1 MSYTIKSGDT
11 LGEIAVRYDV
21 SVTEILAANPSIE
34 NANNIRVGQTI
45 SLPSTSTS
53 TTTISS
59 TSAQSY
65 TVKSGDYL
73 GGIAKKHTLSI
84 KQLLVANPSIKDA
97 SRIRVGQV
105 LQIPKAYSS
114 FKNLSNQVVDFLT
127 LKWVYSKPPA
137 NVKITAIESEED
149 AEIDVINQQ
158 EVVALFDRTDFFD
171 AYRREFGLLK
181 QKQVDGIDF
190 ILSSFESDTNIENIP
205 SMAYMLATIKH
216 ETAETFEP
224 ITEYGGKSYFNR
236 YDPVLA
242 DSSRRRE
249 SAKRNG
255 NTVTGDGY
263 KYRGRGYV
271 QITWKNNYK
280 RLGEAL
286 GYDLVKNPEK
296 TLEPAIAYQI
306 LSYGMRKGAFT
317 GKKLSD
323 YISENNTDYINA
335 RRIINGTDK
344 ASVIKT
350 YAQGFERLLIKARL

>member
-11 LGEIAVRYDV
+11 LGAIAARYDV
-21 SVTEILAANPSIE
+21 SVAQILASNPNIE
-34 NANNIRVGQTI
+34 NANNIRVGQSI
-45 SLPSTSTS
+45 NLPSTSSNTATPS
-53 TTTISS
+53 NS
-59 TSAQSY
+59 SAQTY

-73 GGIAKKHTLSI
+73 GGIAKKHNLSV

-114 FKNLSNQVVDFLT
+114 FKYLSNQVVDFLT

-137 NVKITAIESEED
+137 NVKITALEPEKD
-149 AEIDVINQQ
+149 AEIEVINQQ
-158 EVVALFDRTDFFD
+158 QTVALFDRDAFFD
-171 AYRREFGLLK
+171 AYRREFGLLR
-181 QKQVDGIDF
+181 QEQVDGINF
-190 ILSSFESDTNIENIP
+190 ILSSFESDANIDHIP

-216 ETAETFEP
+216 ETGETFEP

-249 SAKRNG
+249 TAKRNG
-255 NTVTGDGY
+255 NTVKGDGY

-271 QITWKNNYK
+271 QITWHNNYQ
-280 RLGEAL
+280 RLGNAL
-286 GYDLVKNPEK
+286 GHDLANNPDK
-296 TLEPAIAYQI
+296 ALDPNIAYQI
-306 LSYGMRKGAFT
+306 LSYGMRNGAFT

-323 YISENNTDYINA
+323 YISENNTDFINA
-335 RRIINGTDK
+335 RRIINGTDR
-344 ASVIKT
+344 AGTIET
-350 YAQGFERLLIKARL
+350 YAKGFERLLNKAAV